1 MKICLVTETF
11 PPEIN
16 GVAKTLH
23 RISHDLKVLGHS
35 VTIVR
40 PHQSGEA
47 KVSQTPDITIVPSLP
62 IPVYQG
68 LHFGL
73 PCRTLLKKIWANSKP
88 DIVYV
93 ATEGPLGVSAINLA
107 RKMKI
112 AVTSGFHT
120 NFHKYMRHYR
130 LPLMSKLTEYFLK
143 KTHNKTLRTFAP
155 TEDVIQQLNQMG
167 VKNTHLLS
175 RGVDTELFHPNKRD
189 HALRASWGIT
199 SESQYAAIF
208 VSRIAAEKNIP
219 LAINAFKRIK
229 ADNPDASCIFVGDG
243 PEKYR
248 LEKKHPD
255 FKFVGTQ
262 TGDSLAKYYASGDLF
277 IFPSLTETF
286 GNVIPEAMASSLIP
300 IAFNYASPKALIQNK
315 VNGYLADYNDSDSY
329 MKTIDDA
336 LSQKNEWS
344 KIRNK
349 ARQTAEQLNWI
360 NIVENFAQEL
370 HKAYQENS
378 TYESSKYPKP

>member
-40 PHQSGEA
+40 PRQSGEA
-47 KVSQTPDITIVPSLP
+47 KVSRTPDIIIVPSLP

-73 PCRTLLKKIWANSKP
+73 PCRTLLKKFWGNSKP

-143 KTHNKTLRTFAP
+143 K
-155 TEDVIQQLNQMG
+155 
-167 VKNTHLLS
+167 
-175 RGVDTELFHPNKRD
+175 
-189 HALRASWGIT
+189 
-199 SESQYAAIF
+199 
-208 VSRIAAEKNIP
+208 RI
-219 LAINAFKRIK
+219 IK
-229 ADNPDASCIFVGDG
+229 
-243 PEKYR
+243 
-248 LEKKHPD
+248 L
-255 FKFVGTQ
+255 
-262 TGDSLAKYYASGDLF
+262 
-277 IFPSLTETF
+277 
-286 GNVIPEAMASSLIP
+286 
-300 IAFNYASPKALIQNK
+300 
-315 VNGYLADYNDSDSY
+315 
-329 MKTIDDA
+329 
-336 LSQKNEWS
+336 
-344 KIRNK
+344 
-349 ARQTAEQLNWI
+349 
-360 NIVENFAQEL
+360 
-370 HKAYQENS
+370 
-378 TYESSKYPKP
+378 